1 LLRLRPGVGRNTRSI
16 QEDNNMKPNIIH
28 LIVILIVLQSCYEKN
43 YPVNSSSVTK
53 VSQSEKIELNVT
65 KSDWFTRTNPANK
78 LTFGYVYLVVQGT
91 TNADKITV
99 QTKGDGEIGDY
110 PIKIKN
116 GYFNDTVPISFT
128 HAVNSIS
135 SSYTFYSSTILK
147 AYLKSELLEM
157 KLNSGA
163 LHY

>member
-1 LLRLRPGVGRNTRSI
+1 
-16 QEDNNMKPNIIH
+16 MKPNIIH
-28 LIVILIVLQSCYEKN
+28 LIVIIIILQSCFEKN

-53 VSQSEKIELNVT
+53 VPKSGKIELNIT
-65 KSDWFTRTNPANK
+65 KSDWYTEIYPANK
-78 LTFGYVYLVVQGT
+78 LTFGYVYLVVQGA
-91 TNADKITV
+91 TNAEKITV

-116 GYFNDTVPISFT
+116 GIFNDTVPISFT

-135 SSYTFYSSTILK
+135 SSHTFYSTTILK
-147 AYLKSELLEM
+147 AYLESEILEM
-157 KLNSGA
+157 NLNSGA